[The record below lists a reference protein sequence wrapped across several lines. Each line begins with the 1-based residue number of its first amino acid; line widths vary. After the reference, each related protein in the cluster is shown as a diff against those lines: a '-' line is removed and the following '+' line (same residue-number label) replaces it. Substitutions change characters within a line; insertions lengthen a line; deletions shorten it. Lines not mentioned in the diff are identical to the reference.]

1 MKEVVGWYA
10 LIPRPITGPD
20 EALAFV
26 SGCGFCTWG
35 PVPRLPFPNL
45 DEAMGETAT
54 SVLERTWSWKDDLHF
69 AQQLYYGKIIAGQP
83 SFLAPDYL
91 PDFIAALAGHGLE
104 HERDATRLYFDG
116 RLSGEAKAIYDWL
129 LDHPA
134 QPTRELR
141 RGTRLGEKTK
151 KLATERA
158 LVELQRRFL
167 VCKVDLTGRTRGT
180 YSYVWDL
187 AERFWPQAFVDARH
201 TAPSAARSNIRGQ
214 LHEFGLVPSPQL
226 ERHLF
231 LWT

>member
-1 MKEVVGWYA
+1 MKETVGWHA
-10 LIPRPITGPD
+10 LIPGPITGPE

-26 SGCGFCTWG
+26 SECGFCTWG
-35 PVPRLPFPNL
+35 PVPHLRFPDL
-45 DEAMGETAT
+45 AEAMGETAS

-91 PDFIAALAGHGLE
+91 PDFIAALAGRGLE
-104 HERDATRLYFDG
+104 HERDVTRLYFDG

-141 RGTRLGEKTK
+141 RGTRLGDKTK

-167 VCKVDLTGRTRGT
+167 ACNVMWTHLTESR
-180 YSYVWDL
+180 
-187 AERFWPQAFVDARH
+187 AFVH
-201 TAPSAARSNIRGQ
+201 TKNRCFGRISRSKCHESATCPPRQRKRNLLRAA
-214 LHEFGLVPSPQL
+214 
-226 ERHLF
+226 
-231 LWT
+231 